1 MSAPT
6 SAMAAALT
14 AGRRSLASGSSAL
27 VPGVLGVAAFFGL
40 WWLGAERTRFIPPIG
55 ETLAAYP
62 AFLGSD
68 VWGDIGASTMRVV
81 LALLVA
87 IVFGAGA
94 AWVIVHEGGLWSRV
108 VSRYVDLAIGLPST
122 IVALLALMIFKR
134 SEAGVFL
141 VVAVACFPF
150 IAISLRQGLAAMGPQ
165 LADMASVY
173 RFGSLRMFRH
183 VLVPHLVPYAMASA
197 RNEYAHAWRVVVLA
211 EIFAVNSGVG
221 HRFTQAFDRFLIDD
235 VVLWLVTFILLL
247 LGSEYLILRPLERFV
262 LRWRGDNS

>member
-1 MSAPT
+1 MST
-6 SAMAAALT
+6 STSVMATALT
-14 AGRRSLASGSSAL
+14 AGRRSLKKGSSTL
-27 VPGVLGVAAFFGL
+27 VPGLLGIAAFFGL
-40 WWLGAERTRFIPPIG
+40 WWLGAARTRFIPPIG
-55 ETLAAYP
+55 EALAEYP
-62 AFLGSD
+62 AFLASD
-68 VWGDIGASTMRVV
+68 VWADIGASTSRVV

-87 IVFGAGA
+87 LAFGAGA
-94 AWVIVHEGGLWSRV
+94 AWVIVRGGFWSRV

-150 IAISLRQGLAAMGPQ
+150 IAISLRQGLTAMGPQ
-165 LADMASVY
+165 LADMAAVY
-173 RFGSLRMFRH
+173 RFGRVRAFRH

-221 HRFTQAFDRFLIDD
+221 HRFTQAFDRFLIDE

-247 LGSEYLILRPLERFV
+247 LGSEYLILRPLEKFA